1 MMLTF
6 IETVSW
12 ILLAAVVSVPA
23 LFGAGRVF
31 DGAILA
37 WKRAGRAD
45 RWVTFPVL
53 LALGL
58 WLVFLAG
65 YFANTALQN
74 VLQTT

>member
-1 MMLTF
+1 
-6 IETVSW
+6 
-12 ILLAAVVSVPA
+12 VPA
-23 LFGAGRVF
+23 LFGAGWLF

-37 WKRAGRAD
+37 WKRGGRAD

-65 YFANTALQN
+65 HFTDTALQN
-74 VLQTT
+74 VLQLT